1 MYRILSLIGLLFL
14 MNTSSAQRV
23 MAPDTLRVDLPAL
36 EGMFLKKNLHLI
48 AQQYQVNAA
57 KAMEVQ
63 AGLYANPTFS
73 AELSLYNNT
82 KGWFDL
88 GSSGQKAFNI
98 DQLIYLAGKRNKRV
112 SLAREDTRQSELRF
126 YDLMRTLRFEL
137 HDDYHVIRYNRE
149 LIAKIDEQL
158 GFLDR
163 IIHAYEEQ
171 AVKRNVSMK
180 DVVRLQTEFIQ
191 LSGEKNEFVNES
203 MEAQRSLQV
212 LTDTMAWFVA
222 IDTTDIPVNLDS
234 VPILPDCIGKA
245 YVNRSDL
252 KLQESVVK
260 QSELN
265 VGYQKA
271 LGVPDLHAGL
281 GYDQNGSYVP
291 HYYNVHFGI
300 DLPVFNRNQGA
311 VKAAEQA
318 NLSEKAFYT
327 SLQHGVDAEVQM
339 SLGKLYQYDKEY
351 RLTQRKVSEDFTG
364 VNKGM
369 LENFNKGNISILEFL
384 DFFESYN
391 AAVREVNQLQRR
403 RAISFEELQYVIGT
417 TIKP

>member
-1 MYRILSLIGLLFL
+1 MSRTLLLLGSLFL
-14 MNTSSAQRV
+14 LNTASAQRTP
-23 MAPDTLRVDLPAL
+23 AADTLRVDLPAL
-36 EGMFLKKNLHLI
+36 ERMFLQKNLHLI

-73 AELSLYNNT
+73 AELSLYNSSR
-82 KGWFDL
+82 GWFDL
-88 GSSGQKAFNI
+88 GSSGQKAFNF

-112 SLAREDTRQSELRF
+112 SLAKEDSRQSEWRF

-137 HDDYHVIRYNRE
+137 HNDYHIIRYNRE
-149 LIAKIDEQL
+149 LVSKIDEQL

-180 DVVRLQTEFIQ
+180 DVVRLQTEYIQ
-191 LSGEKNEFVNES
+191 LNGEKNEFINETL
-203 MEAQRSLQV
+203 EAQRSLQV
-212 LTDTMAWFVA
+212 LADTMVWFVA
-222 IDTTDIPVNLDS
+222 TDTLHVPMSLDS
-234 VPILPDCIGKA
+234 VPTLPDCIGKA
-245 YVNRSDL
+245 YASRSDL
-252 KLQESVVK
+252 KLQESVVR

-291 HYYNVHFGI
+291 KYYNVHFGI

-318 NLSEKAFYT
+318 SLSEKTFYT

-351 RLTQRKVSEDFTG
+351 RSTQRKVSEDFTG

>member
-1 MYRILSLIGLLFL
+1 MTRLLTLLCSFFWF
-14 MNTSSAQRV
+14 TSSFAQQDRAV
-23 MAPDTLRVDLPAL
+23 DTFRVDLPLL
-36 EGMFLKKNLHLI
+36 EKIFLQKNLHLI

-73 AELSLYNNT
+73 AELSLYNST
-82 KGWFDL
+82 RGWFDL
-88 GSSGQKAFNI
+88 GSTGQKAFNI

-112 SLAREDTRQSELRF
+112 TLAREDTRQSEFRF
-126 YDLMRTLRFEL
+126 YDLMRSLRFEL
-137 HDDYHVIRYNRE
+137 HNDYHVIRYNRE
-149 LIAKIDEQL
+149 LISKIDEQL
-158 GFLDR
+158 LFLDR

-191 LSGEKNEFVNES
+191 LSGEKNEFINES
-203 MEAQRSLQV
+203 LEAQRSLQV
-212 LTDTMAWFVA
+212 LTDTMAFFVA
-222 IDTTDIPVNLDS
+222 IDTLHLPRSLDS
-234 VPILPDCIGKA
+234 VPTLPDCIGKA
-245 YVNRSDL
+245 YANRADL

-260 QSELN
+260 QSTLN

-271 LGVPDLHAGL
+271 LGVPDLHTGL

-291 HYYNVHFGI
+291 KYYNVHFGI

-318 NLSEKAFYT
+318 TEAEKAYYS

-339 SLGKLYQYDKEY
+339 ALAKLYQYDKEY
-351 RLTQRKVSEDFTG
+351 SVMQRKVSEDFTG

-391 AAVREVNQLQRR
+391 AAIREVNQLQRR
-403 RAISFEELQYVIGT
+403 RALSFEELQYVIGT